1 MDQISRPFVTMI
13 TIPQAKIEMQTK
25 IRNSFWTT
33 PPSTS
38 LTMNAT
44 GALLAVAA
52 LTELV
57 A

>member
-1 MDQISRPFVTMI
+1 MI
-13 TIPQAKIEMQTK
+13 TMPQAKIEMQTR
-25 IRNSFWTT
+25 IRKSFCTT

-44 GALLAVAA
+44 GALLALTA